1 MARLL
6 PPQPSVY
13 IPEETKAAVMPMRRR
28 QPTVRVP
35 ERTKIMKY
43 NHRMHR
49 VLNAMS
55 PSEKHLFQQLTPNEM
70 YYFVKHS
77 KMRGGADEPRNRR
90 DRENPRE
97 EENSNPNE
105 NERNENIRW
114 NIFNK
119 IYLLLTNLPETN
131 ELLRKKYGD
140 TKLINEK
147 RQILTERYYY
157 LLSNI
162 KVDDDDENFFILSE
176 LLLDYD
182 RETLIQAIKSL
193 ITENSEVY
201 KNSLVQDF
209 LTKLERGEE
218 RYEDK
223 GERVRDNIIKE
234 IAKMMDNSDEANRL
248 LREKFGKAEKVFEE
262 DEYGD
267 MVYEDEYEYLLANMN
282 FTDRDIL
289 SLNNLLLKFKRETLI
304 QQLEFMIGMDD
315 NYSFLQPFLTKL
327 KEAVNDYKDSESDL
341 SSESDEYSDAP
352 LDEDLEQYEIFQELF
367 DDDDFIS
374 PSDEEMFGHG
384 IFSSKN
390 KVAPTLEEQRAAR
403 AGITREDIR
412 SSDQR
417 QARLNTRLNEFE
429 QSRANRTN
437 TLPVVLESTGANPQD
452 AAGVGLSAQPSAQD
466 DDDIPNMEGNFET
479 ALEQNSNL
487 IDVSVQI
494 NKRIKMYKESIERT
508 NEEIKKVMS
517 VVEWKSSTEPNPN
530 EQQFEKLQQLWADK
544 EMNERK
550 LKEAEDASKNPF
562 VPRREN
568 PVEPAPE
575 VPEVPVYKKTKNLED
590 ATPKEKEQ
598 QLRLLKGPQVL
609 TTDDNYEVRRLQDS
623 LFNKKSTFKKD
634 NYAPIVSKL
643 PIIVVQPKKIQ
654 FTRTEVV
661 PDGYT
666 KIDNKPLIKNTTLYP
681 VGEFYN
687 KDSMKKKYQR
697 DDVWNRYEQGKPEYT
712 VSRTT
717 AQRRPG
723 ETLGAIFGYQTYI
736 NKKTRKEKNMP
747 IKWEYSFKVGPDTS
761 RKPILYTGE
770 EWQLT

>member
-1 MARLL
+1 
-6 PPQPSVY
+6 
-13 IPEETKAAVMPMRRR
+13 
-28 QPTVRVP
+28 
-35 ERTKIMKY
+35 
-43 NHRMHR
+43 MHR

-114 NIFNK
+114 SIFNK

-162 KVDDDDENFFILSE
+162 KVDVDDENFFILSN

-223 GERVRDNIIKE
+223 GERVRDNIIKA

-289 SLNNLLLKFKRETLI
+289 SLNNLLLEFKRETLI

-466 DDDIPNMEGNFET
+466 DDEMPTVGNFET
-479 ALEQNSNL
+479 LQQNSNPLEQNSSN
-487 IDVSVQI
+487 S
-494 NKRIKMYKESIERT
+494 NR
-508 NEEIKKVMS
+508 
-517 VVEWKSSTEPNPN
+517 
-530 EQQFEKLQQLWADK
+530 
-544 EMNERK
+544 
-550 LKEAEDASKNPF
+550 PF
-562 VPRREN
+562 VPRSEN

-575 VPEVPVYKKTKNLED
+575 VPEVPVYKNTKNLED
-590 ATPKEKEQ
+590 ATEKEKEQ
-598 QLRLLKGPQVL
+598 QLRLLNVSTIGQLNK
-609 TTDDNYEVRRLQDS
+609 DDMVVDRKNLWSS
-623 LFNKKSTFKKD
+623 LHTQKSTLKKT

-643 PIIVVQPKKIQ
+643 PIIVVQPKKIK
-654 FTRTEVV
+654 FTRTEVI
-661 PDGYT
+661 PYGYR
-666 KIDNKPLIKNTTLYP
+666 KKGDNIRDINRDETLYR
-681 VGEFYN
+681 VDITHN
-687 KDSMKKKYQR
+687 KDSMEDEITR
-697 DDVWNRYEQGKPEYT
+697 ESVWNRYEKEQEKTLFKPKDARGRIPAGQLFRDNK
-712 VSRTT
+712 VQVDR
-717 AQRRPG
+717 QNR
-723 ETLGAIFGYQTYI
+723 TYI
-736 NKKTRKEKNMP
+736 NKETGKEKNMP
-747 IKWEYSFKVGPDTS
+747 IKWEYSFTVEPDKF
-761 RKPILYTGE
+761 RKPVLYTGE
-770 EWQLT
+770 KWQLT